1 MKKKL
6 IIASG
11 LVVALSAAT
20 VYAERGGGGCEH
32 GFGKEGHGFGMMGHH
47 NRAEMMAREFNAD
60 QIRTLMAA
68 RLIMKGNDNL
78 KVGKISSSRT
88 GFTVAIVTKDDSL
101 VEELELAKNGMPLQM
116 YEHIQER
123 IEKRKEKEVKN

>member
-20 VYAERGGGGCEH
+20 VFGERGGDGCEH
-32 GFGKEGHGFGMMGHH
+32 GYGKGGHGFGMMGHH
-47 NRAEMMAREFNAD
+47 NRAQMMEREFNAD
-60 QIRTLMAA
+60 QIRTLVEA

-88 GFTVAIVTKDDSL
+88 GFTVAIVTVDDSL
-101 VEELELAKNGMPLQM
+101 VEELKLAKNSMPLEM
-116 YEHIQER
+116 YERIQER
-123 IEKRKEKEVKN
+123 MEKRKEREEKN